1 MKKEVNIGVLSVATA
16 LSFSGFETAV
26 AQNEVP
32 VQMKEYELEEV
43 EITGSRAPL
52 SLDEAARMVTVL
64 SRQEIEAAPVQS
76 VNDLLKYAV
85 GVDVRQRGDMGI
97 QTDITIRGGTFEQ
110 ITILLN
116 GININN
122 PQTGH
127 NTADFPVDIH
137 DIERIEILEGPAS
150 RVYGTSAFTGAINI
164 ITRTV
169 QENNLSL
176 HISGGQHG
184 LFTGGASLGYRKK
197 SVTTWV
203 SGRYSRSDG
212 YIRSSDFETQQG
224 YYQGTYTHPDVD
236 VSWQLGFTN
245 RDFGANTFYS
255 AAFPDQFEHLRRYI
269 ISVRAETK
277 GKVRFRPSVYWIR
290 NEDRF
295 ELVKGVDSNHP
306 YNYHLGHVYGI
317 NLNAYFHTRAGKTSF
332 GAEMRSEGV
341 RSTSLGKELYEPV
354 NVPGSDYLY
363 TKGADRTNISFYG
376 EQIFCSPVSLLP

>member
-1 MKKEVNIGVLSVATA
+1 
-16 LSFSGFETAV
+16 
-26 AQNEVP
+26 
-32 VQMKEYELEEV
+32 MKEYELEEV

-52 SLDEAARMVTVL
+52 TLNEAARMVTVL
-64 SRQEIEAAPVQS
+64 SRQEIETAPVQS

-85 GVDVRQRGDMGI
+85 GVDVRQRRDMGI

-127 NTADFPVDIH
+127 HTTDFPVDIH

-184 LFTGGASLGYRKK
+184 FFTGGTSLGYRKK

-224 YYQGTYTHPDVD
+224 YYRGTYTHPDVD
-236 VSWQLGFTN
+236 ISW
-245 RDFGANTFYS
+245 
-255 AAFPDQFEHLRRYI
+255 
-269 ISVRAETK
+269 
-277 GKVRFRPSVYWIR
+277 
-290 NEDRF
+290 
-295 ELVKGVDSNHP
+295 
-306 YNYHLGHVYGI
+306 
-317 NLNAYFHTRAGKTSF
+317 
-332 GAEMRSEGV
+332 
-341 RSTSLGKELYEPV
+341 
-354 NVPGSDYLY
+354 
-363 TKGADRTNISFYG
+363 
-376 EQIFCSPVSLLP
+376 